1 MIRRTI
7 SILTGLAAAIAILV
21 AVAVAVALPAHAAA
35 IHYWGP
41 YPRPLPSWWH
51 CGGSHTEQGF
61 SVQGCTRATQDAA
74 GHQYIVATIV
84 ATSVSHPHAH
94 VASTDGGLFYWNG
107 NAVPGSSVF
116 CAPTSFSVGGTA
128 SCSGSPVPVSTITHG
143 GCTVVRAYVNVHLSD
158 GQEISAPG
166 ADVSLRGN
174 GAAAAAC

>member
-21 AVAVAVALPAHAAA
+21 AVAVAVAVALPAHA
-35 IHYWGP
+35 P
-41 YPRPLPSWWH
+41 
-51 CGGSHTEQGF
+51 
-61 SVQGCTRATQDAA
+61 
-74 GHQYIVATIV
+74 
-84 ATSVSHPHAH
+84 

-128 SCSGSPVPVSTITHG
+128 PCSGSPVPVSTITHG